1 MEEDPESIGSVFK
14 MTKQSSV
21 YPKVCRLYNP
31 NAAVGAHHYTTDR
44 AERDTLVELGWT
56 YEGIGWYAW
65 GFAQGIG

>member
-1 MEEDPESIGSVFK
+1 MAVMPL
-14 MTKQSSV
+14 
-21 YPKVCRLYNP
+21 YRLYNP
-31 NAAVGAHHYTTDR
+31 NAVVGAHHYTTDR